1 MKIKDIMTRD
11 PEVVA
16 PENTLRQAAEKMQ
29 AIDSGI
35 MPVCTNDRLVGVITD
50 RDITLRATAEG
61 LDPFATQV
69 ADIMTDEL
77 VTCFE
82 DQDVEEAE
90 RIMRDKQIRR
100 LLVLNR
106 NKDLV
111 GIVSLGD
118 IAVDTGDVIEAGET
132 LQEVSRP
139 S

>member
-29 AIDSGI
+29 AIDTGI